1 MYTALT
7 LYTILYYS
15 NTSDDPNPDGKRDFN
30 KINFTVTFNPG
41 DLLTKT
47 ITTENLLI
55 DDNINEA
62 EEAFLLLLEIVDSGS
77 NETVIQDVL
86 IFRIRNDDGM
96 LGCVCCHH
104 SMLYVI
110 ITMS

>member
-1 MYTALT
+1 M
-7 LYTILYYS
+7 
-15 NTSDDPNPDGKRDFN
+15 
-30 KINFTVTFNPG
+30 TFNPG
-41 DLLTKT
+41 DLTKT

-62 EEAFLLLLEIVDSGS
+62 EEAFLLLLEIVDSAAI
-77 NETVIQDVL
+77 TDVL

-104 SMLYVI
+104 SVKM
-110 ITMS
+110 

>member
-1 MYTALT
+1 M
-7 LYTILYYS
+7 
-15 NTSDDPNPDGKRDFN
+15 
-30 KINFTVTFNPG
+30 TFNPG
-41 DLLTKT
+41 DLTKT
-47 ITTENLLI
+47 ITSANLLI

-104 SMLYVI
+104 SMLYMYVI